1 MKKIIF
7 CLIFFI
13 SINSIVAQSQ
23 LFIQGG
29 DKLKGSERID
39 GQEYITVYDT
49 ETHSY
54 RYFDKLGNEIFLI
67 KSFNSRGEQ
76 INLSI
81 EKNQDTNAMEIIIS
95 NTAVGFLINS
105 VIYDL
110 DMVKIGRFY
119 RGGHSAKQINDFWSG
134 IDYHVG
140 NISIYDHTGL
150 YRVGSFTLN
159 QTKKINY
166 YAVLGIEKLDNIDQM
181 DAREK
186 KTHIR
191 NTQRLYKKLSRQYN
205 VKRNPDDAEL
215 QNEFGR
221 ITDAYIYVMEDL
233 GVVDKKKDQKILGF
247 IPKDYFSPEKRSN
260 WSDEEGYVP
269 YINREIKSHQ
279 PDSRIQ
285 MNEELDLNGR

>member
-7 CLIFFI
+7 CLIFLT

-29 DKLKGSERID
+29 DKLKGSDRVA
-39 GQEYITVYDT
+39 GQEYVTVYDT

-54 RYFDKLGNEIFLI
+54 RYFDKSGNEIFLI
-67 KSFNSRGEQ
+67 KSFNSKGEQ

-95 NTAVGFLINS
+95 NTPVGFLINS

-110 DMVKIGRFY
+110 DMVEIGRFY
-119 RGGHSAKQINDFWSG
+119 RGGHSEKQVNDFWSG
-134 IDYHVG
+134 IDYHAG

-150 YRVGSFTLN
+150 YKVGSLSFS

-166 YAVLGIEKLDNIDQM
+166 YAVLGIEKIENIDEM
-181 DAREK
+181 DVREK

-191 NTQRLYKKLSRQYN
+191 NIQRLYKKLSRKYN

-215 QNEFGR
+215 QDEFGR
-221 ITDAYIYVMEDL
+221 ITDAYVHVMEDL
-233 GVVDKKKDQKILGF
+233 GIVDKKKDQKILGF

-260 WSDEEGYVP
+260 WSDQEGYVP
-269 YINREIKSHQ
+269 YSKREIKSHQ
-279 PDSRIQ
+279 PDSKIQ
-285 MNEELDLNGR
+285 MNEEFDLDK